1 RWEAIEAAE
10 RIFRETRMR
19 VSTDQIGL
27 ARHREGLELVRIGA
41 PQRPEF
47 AAWRYGDQFGRRRRR
62 ALLVGGATAGV
73 IGTVAI
79 AGVVTG
85 VLSGAILAQS
95 GNFVNLWQN
104 ARTLVR
110 VRAPDGRLLKLKR
123 PDLQAAALR
132 PDTEAGGFVLELRNK
147 RRVTHVFRGEQAERI
162 AGVMMPRLNAAGA
175 RPSVV
180 QDAVTTL
187 ERAGG
192 PEAFLEDLLRRPP
205 VASRGRRQLLEPG
218 TLKLGRLPT
227 PSRLALEMA
236 LHEEQER
243 RALEGEPNAAGARPS
258 VVQDAVTTLER
269 AGGPEAFLED
279 LLRRPPVASRGRRQ
293 LLEPGTLKL
302 GRLPT
307 PSRLALEMAL
317 HEEQERRALEGE
329 LKALELAWQ
338 EAEEVAAIADDLLLP
353 DRVLRMLGRA

>member
-1 RWEAIEAAE
+1 MYSTCIFCNGALGTNEVLEDFPVGRRIAFDAARGRLWVVCRRCERWNLSPIEERWEAIEAAE

-110 VRAPDGRLLKLKR
+110 VRAPDGRVLKLKR

-192 PEAFLEDLLRRPP
+192 PEAFLEDLLR
-205 VASRGRRQLLEPG
+205 
-218 TLKLGRLPT
+218 T
-227 PSRLALEMA
+227 
-236 LHEEQER
+236 
-243 RALEGEPNAAGARPS
+243 
-258 VVQDAVTTLER
+258 
-269 AGGPEAFLED
+269 
-279 LLRRPPVASRGRRQ
+279 PPVASRGRRQ

>member
-1 RWEAIEAAE
+1 MYSTCIFCNGALGTNEVLEDFPVGRRIAFDAARGRLWVVCRRCERWNLSPIEERWEAIEAAE

-192 PEAFLEDLLRRPP
+192 PEAFLEDLLR
-205 VASRGRRQLLEPG
+205 
-218 TLKLGRLPT
+218 T
-227 PSRLALEMA
+227 
-236 LHEEQER
+236 
-243 RALEGEPNAAGARPS
+243 
-258 VVQDAVTTLER
+258 
-269 AGGPEAFLED
+269 
-279 LLRRPPVASRGRRQ
+279 PPVASRGRRQ

>member
-1 RWEAIEAAE
+1 LYSTCIFCNGALGTNEVLEDFPVGRRIAFDAARGRLWVVCRRCERWNLSPIEERWEAIEAAE

-110 VRAPDGRLLKLKR
+110 VRAPDGRVLKLKR

-243 RALEGEPNAAGARPS
+243 RALEGE
-258 VVQDAVTTLER
+258 
-269 AGGPEAFLED
+269 
-279 LLRRPPVASRGRRQ
+279 
-293 LLEPGTLKL
+293 
-302 GRLPT
+302 
-307 PSRLALEMAL
+307 
-317 HEEQERRALEGE
+317 
-329 LKALELAWQ
+329 LKALELAWR

>member
-1 RWEAIEAAE
+1 MYSTCIFCNGALGTNEVLEDFPVGRRIAFDAARGRLWVVCRRCERWNLSPIEERWEAIEAAE

-85 VLSGAILAQS
+85 VLSGALLAQS

-243 RALEGEPNAAGARPS
+243 RALEGE
-258 VVQDAVTTLER
+258 
-269 AGGPEAFLED
+269 
-279 LLRRPPVASRGRRQ
+279 
-293 LLEPGTLKL
+293 
-302 GRLPT
+302 
-307 PSRLALEMAL
+307 
-317 HEEQERRALEGE
+317 

>member
-1 RWEAIEAAE
+1 MYSTCIFCNGALGTNEVLEDFPVGRRIAFDAARGRLWVVCRRCERWNLSPIEERWEAIEAAE

-192 PEAFLEDLLRRPP
+192 PEAFLEDLLR
-205 VASRGRRQLLEPG
+205 
-218 TLKLGRLPT
+218 T
-227 PSRLALEMA
+227 
-236 LHEEQER
+236 
-243 RALEGEPNAAGARPS
+243 
-258 VVQDAVTTLER
+258 
-269 AGGPEAFLED
+269 
-279 LLRRPPVASRGRRQ
+279 PPVASRGRRQ

-353 DRVLRMLGRA
+353 DRVRTVLERLRPGARHDV

>member
-1 RWEAIEAAE
+1 LYSTCIFCNGALGTNEVLEDFPVGRRIAFDAARGRLWVVCRRCERWNLSPIEERWEAIEAAE

-192 PEAFLEDLLRRPP
+192 PEAFLEDLLR
-205 VASRGRRQLLEPG
+205 
-218 TLKLGRLPT
+218 T
-227 PSRLALEMA
+227 
-236 LHEEQER
+236 
-243 RALEGEPNAAGARPS
+243 
-258 VVQDAVTTLER
+258 
-269 AGGPEAFLED
+269 
-279 LLRRPPVASRGRRQ
+279 PPVASRGRRQ

>member
-1 RWEAIEAAE
+1 MYSTCIFCNGALGTNEVLEDFPVGRRIAFDAARGRLWVVCRRCERWNLSPIEERWEAIEAAE

-243 RALEGEPNAAGARPS
+243 RALEGE
-258 VVQDAVTTLER
+258 
-269 AGGPEAFLED
+269 
-279 LLRRPPVASRGRRQ
+279 
-293 LLEPGTLKL
+293 
-302 GRLPT
+302 
-307 PSRLALEMAL
+307 
-317 HEEQERRALEGE
+317 

>member
-1 RWEAIEAAE
+1 MYSTCIFCNGALGTNEVLEDFPVGRRIAFDAARGRLWVVCRRCERWNLSPIEERWEAIEAAE

-85 VLSGAILAQS
+85 VLSGALLAQS

-110 VRAPDGRLLKLKR
+110 VRAPDGRVLKLKR

-243 RALEGEPNAAGARPS
+243 RALEGE
-258 VVQDAVTTLER
+258 
-269 AGGPEAFLED
+269 
-279 LLRRPPVASRGRRQ
+279 
-293 LLEPGTLKL
+293 
-302 GRLPT
+302 
-307 PSRLALEMAL
+307 
-317 HEEQERRALEGE
+317 

>member
-1 RWEAIEAAE
+1 MYSTCIFCNGALGTNEVLEDFPVGRRIAFDAARGRLWVVCRRCERWNLSPIEERWEAIEAAE

-85 VLSGAILAQS
+85 VLSGALLAQS

-110 VRAPDGRLLKLKR
+110 VRAPDGRVLKLKR

-192 PEAFLEDLLRRPP
+192 PEAFLEDLLR
-205 VASRGRRQLLEPG
+205 
-218 TLKLGRLPT
+218 T
-227 PSRLALEMA
+227 
-236 LHEEQER
+236 
-243 RALEGEPNAAGARPS
+243 
-258 VVQDAVTTLER
+258 
-269 AGGPEAFLED
+269 
-279 LLRRPPVASRGRRQ
+279 PPVASRGRRQ

>member
-1 RWEAIEAAE
+1 MYSTCIFCNGALGTNEVLEDFPVGRRIAFDAARGRLWVVCRRCERWNLSPIEERWEAIEAAE

-110 VRAPDGRLLKLKR
+110 VRAPDGRVLKLKR

-243 RALEGEPNAAGARPS
+243 RALEGE
-258 VVQDAVTTLER
+258 
-269 AGGPEAFLED
+269 
-279 LLRRPPVASRGRRQ
+279 
-293 LLEPGTLKL
+293 
-302 GRLPT
+302 
-307 PSRLALEMAL
+307 
-317 HEEQERRALEGE
+317 

>member
-1 RWEAIEAAE
+1 MYSTCIFCNGALGTNEVLEDFPVGRRIAFDAARGRLWVVCRRCERWNLSPIEERWEAIEAAE

-85 VLSGAILAQS
+85 VLSGALLAQS

-192 PEAFLEDLLRRPP
+192 PEAFLEDLLR
-205 VASRGRRQLLEPG
+205 
-218 TLKLGRLPT
+218 T
-227 PSRLALEMA
+227 
-236 LHEEQER
+236 
-243 RALEGEPNAAGARPS
+243 
-258 VVQDAVTTLER
+258 
-269 AGGPEAFLED
+269 
-279 LLRRPPVASRGRRQ
+279 PPVASRGRRQ

>member
-1 RWEAIEAAE
+1 LYSTCIFCNGALGTNEVLEDFPVGRRIAFDAARGRLWVVCRRCERWNLSPIEERWEAIEAAE

-243 RALEGEPNAAGARPS
+243 RALEGE
-258 VVQDAVTTLER
+258 
-269 AGGPEAFLED
+269 
-279 LLRRPPVASRGRRQ
+279 
-293 LLEPGTLKL
+293 
-302 GRLPT
+302 
-307 PSRLALEMAL
+307 
-317 HEEQERRALEGE
+317 

>member
-1 RWEAIEAAE
+1 MYSTCIFCNGALGTNEVLEDFPVGRRIAFDAARGRLWVVCRRCERWNLSPIEERWEAIEAAE

-192 PEAFLEDLLRRPP
+192 PEAFLEDLLR
-205 VASRGRRQLLEPG
+205 
-218 TLKLGRLPT
+218 T
-227 PSRLALEMA
+227 
-236 LHEEQER
+236 
-243 RALEGEPNAAGARPS
+243 
-258 VVQDAVTTLER
+258 
-269 AGGPEAFLED
+269 
-279 LLRRPPVASRGRRQ
+279 PPVASRGRRQ

-338 EAEEVAAIADDLLLP
+338 EAEEVAAIADGLLLP